1 MPAGTYW
8 EMYFL
13 RIFKGTVLVVLHTTI
28 KKGLNIIP
36 IRVNDSGNSDISRD
50 ETRMWPIDV
59 IGDNDD
65 LELKRFM
72 ASLAF
77 YGKPKYFTCAMNAA

>member
-8 EMYFL
+8 EKHFL
-13 RIFKGTVLVVLHTTI
+13 RILKGTALVVLHATT

-65 LELKRFM
+65 LELKCFM
-72 ASLAF
+72 VF
-77 YGKPKYFTCAMNAA
+77 DTRKPKHFTCARNAA